1 MMKRRFFSAV
11 LFAIILAAA
20 SMGITASAV
29 EIAATELTIENS
41 ESTDDIT
48 VTETPAE
55 IDADEFMNYM
65 NQFADDGNITIA
77 ENENGDNSHPDYYG
91 DDYYDTNG
99 NADLIKSEHIIYN
112 TEEMQFIAVTTK
124 DGHVFYVLI
133 NYSAENGEDNVYFLN
148 KVDAVDLYSLIYM
161 TDEEKKNGID
171 MNNVEKAEN
180 AAVNAFGKEKPNAE
194 NFDNSESTD
203 NSDSDTAE
211 QKQPVNK
218 PMSANNLY
226 LIIGVVSILGIG
238 GAGFFLMKK
247 KLARKDV
254 PEMVDNEEINFY
266 DDSEIN
272 EDEE

>member
-1 MMKRRFFSAV
+1 MKRRFFSAV
-11 LFAIILAAA
+11 LSAMILAMA
-20 SMGITASAV
+20 SVGVTAYAEETASENQETTTVA
-29 EIAATELTIENS
+29 EIA
-41 ESTDDIT
+41 ESTEKTSENVTTEISET
-48 VTETPAE
+48 TETTTVE
-55 IDADEFMNYM
+55 KTTVDY
-65 NQFADDGNITIA
+65 FA
-77 ENENGDNSHPDYYG
+77 

-99 NADLIKSEHIIYN
+99 NATLIKEENIIYN
-112 TEEMQFIAVTTK
+112 SEEMQFIAVTTK

-161 TDEEKKNGID
+161 TDEEKENGID

-180 AAVNAFGKEKPNAE
+180 AAVNAFRKEKPNTE
-194 NFDNSESTD
+194 
-203 NSDSDTAE
+203 NSDNPESADNPDGDTAE

-226 LIIGVVSILGIG
+226 LIIGVVSLLGIG
-238 GAGFFLMKK
+238 GAGFFLIKK
-247 KLARKDV
+247 KPAKKDV
-254 PEMVDNEEINFY
+254 PEMDDDEEINFY

>member
-1 MMKRRFFSAV
+1 MKRRFFSVVLSAV
-11 LFAIILAAA
+11 ILALA
-20 SMGITASAV
+20 SMGITASAA
-29 EIAATELTIENS
+29 ETAATEPTTAETSAIEETTDKS
-41 ESTDDIT
+41 ESADDAP

-55 IDADEFMNYM
+55 IDADEFMKYITDNE
-65 NQFADDGNITIA
+65 NADD
-77 ENENGDNSHPDYYG
+77 SRPDYYG

-99 NADLIKSEHIIYN
+99 NATLIKSEHIIYN

-133 NYSAENGEDNVYFLN
+133 NYSAESGEDNVYFLN

-161 TDEEKKNGID
+161 TDEEKENGID

-194 NFDNSESTD
+194 NSDNSESTD

-247 KLARKDV
+247 KPAKKAV
-254 PEMVDNEEINFY
+254 PEMDDDEEINFY